1 MVSKAD
7 LRQQTIQALKQ
18 LTPAEREAG
27 AQSLYEQLFALTE
40 WQQATTIATTIST
53 NLELPTAPI
62 IAAAQ
67 RTGKT
72 VAVPQTL
79 PARQMAF
86 HTLTNDTH
94 LAKTA
99 FGLMEPADGQIIS
112 PAAFD
117 LIVVPG
123 LLYARSGERIGFG
136 GGYYDRYLPR
146 TTGTKVA
153 LAFPVQ
159 QVSVPNWQVDPFDV
173 ILDRVLV
180 APTK

>member
-1 MVSKAD
+1 MATKAN

-18 LTPAEREAG
+18 LSPAKREMG
-27 AQSLYEQLFALTE
+27 AQSLYEQLFALPE

-53 NLELPTAPI
+53 DLELSTAAI

-67 RTGKT
+67 QAGKT

-86 HTLTNDTH
+86 HTLTADTH
-94 LAKTA
+94 LVKTA
-99 FGLMEPADGQIIS
+99 FGLMEPEDGEIIL
-112 PAAFD
+112 PANFD
-117 LIVVPG
+117 LLVVPG
-123 LLYARSGERIGFG
+123 LLYAQSGERVGFG

-153 LAFPVQ
+153 LAFSVQ
-159 QVSVPNWQVDPFDV
+159 QVSAPTWQVDPFDV

-180 APTK
+180 ASTK